1 MLNLT
6 QVQDTIDAGAGIFR
20 LEPCWVP
27 RSFLIPGRR
36 LKLHPDDL
44 YAFGGHRGGID
55 ERWFSSTTK
64 ASNGPHTT
72 EFEGLSFIRPEQG
85 KSFLLKDAIEVAG
98 DQILGAEV
106 METVGGWG
114 ML

>member
-1 MLNLT
+1 MLDRLK
-6 QVQDTIDAGAGIFR
+6 VSDAIDAGAGILR

-27 RSFLIPGRR
+27 RAFLVPGRR
-36 LKLHPDDL
+36 LRLHPDDL

-72 EFEGLSFIRPEQG
+72 PDEGLSYVRANG
-85 KSFLLKDAIEVAG
+85 NKFLLKEAVETAG
-98 DQILGAEV
+98 DSSAR
-106 METVGGWG
+106 
-114 ML
+114 